1 MKRGP
6 AAGVLRPIA
15 EEEVPV
21 SNSSMVGAGLFGVWR
36 LVSAQVRMEDTGESF
51 DMMGTD
57 PRGFAI
63 IDPSGRMMLLI
74 TPSGRPPPT
83 DDAEAAAMFRGMAA
97 YTGGFAVE
105 GDRLVTLADVAW
117 HPGWEWTDQSRW
129 FEVEGDRLTLTSD
142 RWEHPRHPGRMA
154 RA

>member
-1 MKRGP
+1 M
-6 AAGVLRPIA
+6 
-15 EEEVPV
+15 
-21 SNSSMVGAGLFGVWR
+21 SNSSRDGGGLFGVWR
-36 LVSAQVRMEDTGESF
+36 LVSVEVRMEDTGEAS

-63 IDPSGRMMLLI
+63 IDPGGRMMTLI

-83 DDAEAAAMFRGMAA
+83 DDTEAASMFRGMAA
-97 YTGGFAVE
+97 YTGGFTIE

-117 HPGWEWTDQSRW
+117 HPGGEWTDQSRR

-142 RWEHPRHPGRMA
+142 CWKHPRHPGRKA
-154 RA
+154 RTVVTWRRER